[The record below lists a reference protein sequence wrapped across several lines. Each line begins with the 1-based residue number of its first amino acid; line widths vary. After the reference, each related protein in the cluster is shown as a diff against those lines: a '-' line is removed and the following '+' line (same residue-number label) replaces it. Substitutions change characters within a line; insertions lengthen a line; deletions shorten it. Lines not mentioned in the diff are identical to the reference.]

1 MKEKRNV
8 RQPNSTHD
16 KNDRTAQAK
25 QKSAEI
31 DHTVA
36 SAVADTCSKQLV
48 KHVSCTGQLR
58 LANHNQ
64 ALSLGR
70 LSTLL
75 GKDSQGKMYTSL
87 GKVLL
92 GQDWVSEWAVS

>member
-1 MKEKRNV
+1 MKEKCNV

-25 QKSAEI
+25 QKSAET

-48 KHVSCTGQLR
+48 KHRTTTTSQPQSSIVTGQ
-58 LANHNQ
+58 
-64 ALSLGR
+64 ALDITGQRFTGQDVHVTGQGFTRAR
-70 LSTLL
+70 LS
-75 GKDSQGKMYTSL
+75 
-87 GKVLL
+87 
-92 GQDWVSEWAVS
+92 E